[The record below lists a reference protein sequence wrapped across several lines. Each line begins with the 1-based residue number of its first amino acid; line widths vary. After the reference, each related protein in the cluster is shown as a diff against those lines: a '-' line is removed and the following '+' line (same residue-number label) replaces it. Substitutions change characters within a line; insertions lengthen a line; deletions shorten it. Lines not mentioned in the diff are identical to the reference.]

1 MDLMDVQGEA
11 QKISVAISEVIGVDV
26 VIVDSQLRRVADT
39 FHYPNDVVPIR
50 SNSIIGRIIETGQPL
65 VVDNKYYYQSCVD
78 CKDRALCNMAGFMGV
93 PIRYGDTVAG
103 AIGLAIVERN
113 VKHLVE
119 NMNLILGFLQQMADF
134 LAAKM
139 TAQVNYESIKTLSL
153 ERDSMLEAADT
164 GVVLVDE
171 KGDIISCNQR
181 FRSYFGMEGAVAGKK
196 LTDCIR
202 HPVIRQAMESRAV
215 QPGCTVTIPLH
226 DQVFYGK
233 LSSHPMWR
241 DGVFCGTAFAFLNLY
256 WGDDESPSQNTES
269 VRDTVLH
276 LCGTRGTKKALELLE
291 EKKLGTEPLLI
302 RCSNRKWVMD
312 LACAIHRES
321 GRTGKFI
328 VLDTF
333 GYTDAEAEQKLFG
346 RAVSGVSPYV
356 SNAMLLAHHGTL
368 CIFNIF
374 LMPAFL
380 QMRLRKYLQGVTD
393 EESFRPDVRLIF
405 ATSPT
410 MEAPDPHFV
419 DQELFRMLRTR
430 EVCLPGPTEDPKR
443 LRAYL
448 DDCLHFYVLR
458 YGCGDL
464 HFAPEA
470 AAMLVDSY
478 PWSSGVRQIRQAV
491 EYLVRTCPCPVITAE
506 AVRSMLSEIGGSR
519 RRSIQEIE
527 QEEIQRLLQ
536 QGNSPDEIAD
546 ILQISRSTL
555 YRRIKKY
562 QLQ

>member
-1 MDLMDVQGEA
+1 MDLMSVQSEA
-11 QKISVAISEVIGVDV
+11 QQIAVTISEVVGVDV
-26 VIVDSQLRRVADT
+26 VIVDSQLRRIADT
-39 FHYPNDVVPIR
+39 FHYPDNVVPIR

-65 VVDNKYYYQSCVD
+65 VVDNKNYYQSCVD
-78 CKDRALCNMAGFMGV
+78 CKDRALCNMGGFMGV
-93 PIRYGDTVAG
+93 PIRYEDTVAG

-113 VKHLVE
+113 VKHLIE
-119 NMNLILGFLQQMADF
+119 NVNLILGFLQQMADF
-134 LAAKM
+134 LAGKM
-139 TAQVNYESIKTLSL
+139 TAQANYENIKTLSL
-153 ERDSMLEAADT
+153 ERDSMLEASDT

-171 KGDIISCNQR
+171 RGDIISCNQR
-181 FRSYFGMEGAVAGKK
+181 FRSYFGQEGVAGGKR
-196 LTDCIR
+196 LMDCIH
-202 HPVIRQAMESRAV
+202 HPMIQQAMDSRTV
-215 QPGCTVTIPLH
+215 QPGRTVVIPLH

-241 DGVFCGTAFAFLNLY
+241 DGTFCGTAFAFLNLY
-256 WGDDESPSQNTES
+256 WGDDDQVTQNTES
-269 VRDTVLH
+269 IRDTVLH

-291 EKKLGTEPLLI
+291 EKKAGTEPLLI
-302 RCSNRKWVMD
+302 KSSSRKWIVD

-321 GRTGKFI
+321 GRSGKFI
-328 VLDTF
+328 LLDTF
-333 GYTDAEAEQKLFG
+333 GYTDTEAEQKLFG
-346 RAVSGVSPYV
+346 RAVSGISPYI

-368 CIFNIF
+368 CICNVF
-374 LMPAFL
+374 LMPVFL
-380 QMRLRKYLQGVTD
+380 QTRLRRYIQGIS
-393 EESFRPDVRLIF
+393 EEDSFRPDVRLLF
-405 ATSPT
+405 AVSPI
-410 MEAPDPHFV
+410 MEAPDLHFV
-419 DQELFRMLRTR
+419 DQELYRMLRAH

-448 DDCLHFYVLR
+448 DECLHFYVQR

-464 HFAPEA
+464 HFSPEA
-470 AAMLVDSY
+470 AAMLMDSY
-478 PWSSGVRQIRQAV
+478 PWSTAVRQIRQAV
-491 EYLVRTCPCPVITAE
+491 EYLVRTCACPEISVE
-506 AVRSMLSEIGGSR
+506 AVRSMLNEIGGSR